1 MSPRQRRGAGA
12 AADALAEV
20 APLVSR
26 WIERLLPAHR
36 PPLTLAQYLAL
47 RALAD
52 NAQGAAELAR
62 RTGVSEPAVSQLVA
76 TLAAAGLVER
86 RAAAEDR
93 RRHELVL
100 TRAGRR
106 ALASA
111 RALVRERLT
120 PVLEDLPPPEA
131 DALSRALP
139 QVEALLSGTAPPR
152 RPPPRPPHHRG
163 RPRPGRP

>member
-86 RAAAEDR
+86 RGAGGGAPPPQR
-93 RRHELVL
+93 GLP
-100 TRAGRR
+100 RAGRR
-106 ALASA
+106 A
-111 RALVRERLT
+111 
-120 PVLEDLPPPEA
+120 
-131 DALSRALP
+131 
-139 QVEALLSGTAPPR
+139 
-152 RPPPRPPHHRG
+152 
-163 RPRPGRP
+163 